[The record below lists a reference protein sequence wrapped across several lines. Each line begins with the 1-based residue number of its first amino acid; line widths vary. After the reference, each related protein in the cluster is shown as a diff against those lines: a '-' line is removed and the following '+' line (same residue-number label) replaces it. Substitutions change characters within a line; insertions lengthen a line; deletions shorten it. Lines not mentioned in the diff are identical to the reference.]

1 MRFSVLE
8 TTILG
13 EFSMATRA
21 YWKGY
26 MRLSLV
32 TIRVE
37 LFSAASGSSRLA
49 LHQIHEP
56 SGKRVRYQ
64 KVAPGIGPVDT
75 DDIVKGFEVDKDK
88 YVLIEPDELD
98 AIKLESRHTID
109 LVQFVEYC
117 EIDPRYFDKPF
128 YVVPAGDEVAEEGFV
143 VIREALRKAKR
154 AALGQM
160 AVRGRDYIVAIMPC
174 GEGMLLETLRYADE
188 IQKSDRI
195 FSDIPDIKVE
205 GEMLKLAEELVER
218 KSAPFKAE
226 AFKSQYIDALRDLIE
241 AKRKKGARADTS
253 HKDHPGGT
261 GDNVVDLMEA
271 LRKSVARGTKGTSSR
286 RRKGRTRRAST
297 KRAAS

>member
-1 MRFSVLE
+1 
-8 TTILG
+8 
-13 EFSMATRA
+13 MAIRA

-26 MRLSLV
+26 LRLSLV

-37 LFSAASGSSRLA
+37 LYPAAAGSSRLS

-56 SGKRVRYQ
+56 SGKRVRHQ
-64 KVAPGIGPVDT
+64 KVAPSIGPVDT
-75 DDIVKGFEVDKDK
+75 DEIVKGYEIDKDK

-109 LVQFVEYC
+109 LVQFVEHC

-128 YVVPAGDEVAEEGFV
+128 YVVPADDEVAEEGFV

-154 AALGQM
+154 VALGQM

-174 GEGMLLETLRYADE
+174 GDGLLLETLRYAEE
-188 IQKSDRI
+188 IRKSNRV
-195 FSDIPDIKVE
+195 FNDIPDIKVE

-226 AFKSQYIDALRDLIE
+226 AFKSKYIDALRDLIE
-241 AKRKKGARADTS
+241 EKRKKGVHATGSQKEHAE
-253 HKDHPGGT
+253 PAGG
-261 GDNVVDLMEA
+261 NVVDLMEA
-271 LRKSVARGTKGTSSR
+271 LKKSVARGKKTTSSKRKKRRTRGTS
-286 RRKGRTRRAST
+286 TRRA
-297 KRAAS
+297 AG